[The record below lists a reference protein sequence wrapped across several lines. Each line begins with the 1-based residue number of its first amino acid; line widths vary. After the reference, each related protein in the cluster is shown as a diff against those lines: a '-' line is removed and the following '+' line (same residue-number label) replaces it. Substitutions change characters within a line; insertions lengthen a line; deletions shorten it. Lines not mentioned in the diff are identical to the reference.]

1 MKFLKTLAAVLLV
14 IVSLTACAP
23 AESKKMEKLVVIF
36 VPSKDAA
43 TILTAVEPLKQL
55 IIDEMDKLGYTINEV
70 DISVSAD
77 YNAAGEALT
86 SGTAHLAFIPANT
99 YIVYHE
105 DGAELLL
112 AATRDGLNKDS
123 ANAKDWNDGNPTL
136 PTAEQ
141 VTYYRSVGIVGP
153 SPKGQ
158 ELLAKVNAGTALT
171 WEDVN
176 SAIWCHSSTTSAS
189 GYIYPSVW
197 LKENFDKT
205 ISDLTNHYPTTGGY
219 SGAAADLASGVCDI
233 APGYADFRRDNE
245 VKWTQSVAD
254 GGFGH
259 TESIWAET
267 GVAFVTPGVM
277 NDTISYSANN
287 EELTAKWVAALRTA
301 FIELAK
307 TDAGKAA
314 IAIYSH
320 KGYTADITDAD
331 YDAARAAAAIVAGS

>member
-1 MKFLKTLAAVLLV
+1 MKFLKSLFAVLLV
-14 IVSLTACAP
+14 LISLTACAP
-23 AESKKMEKLVVIF
+23 AESKKIEKLVVIF
-36 VPSKDAA
+36 VPSKDAD
-43 TILTAVEPLKQL
+43 TILAAVEPLKQL
-55 IIDEMDKLGYTINEV
+55 IIDQMKTLGYTINSVE
-70 DISVSAD
+70 ITVSAD

-86 SGTAHLAFIPANT
+86 AGTAHLAFIPANT
-99 YIVYHE
+99 YIAFHE

-123 ANAKDWNDGNPTL
+123 ENAKDWNDGNPTL
-136 PTAEQ
+136 PTTEQ
-141 VTYYRSVGIVGP
+141 VTYYRSIGLVGP
-153 SPKGQ
+153 SAKGQ

-205 ISDLTNHYPTTGGY
+205 ISDLTNHYPSVGGY

-245 VKWTQSVAD
+245 AKWVLPVAD

-259 TESIWAET
+259 TSSIWAET
-267 GVAFVTPGVM
+267 GVLFVTPGVM

-287 EELTAKWVAALRTA
+287 KELTTKVIAALRTS

-307 TDAGKAA
+307 TDAGKTA

-331 YDAARAAAAIVAGS
+331 YDAARAAAAVVAGN

>member
-1 MKFLKTLAAVLLV
+1 MKFLKTLAAFLLV
-14 IVSLTACAP
+14 LVSMTACAP
-23 AESKKMEKLVVIF
+23 AESKTINKLVIIF

-43 TILTAVEPLKQL
+43 TILAAVEPLKQL
-55 IIDEMDKLGYTINEV
+55 IIDGMKTEGYTVKAV

-99 YIVYHE
+99 YIAYHD

-123 ANAKDWNDGNPTL
+123 AVAKDWNDGNPTL
-136 PTAEQ
+136 PTTEQ
-141 VTYYRSVGIVGP
+141 VTYYRSLGIVGP
-153 SPKGQ
+153 SAKGQ
-158 ELLAKVNAGTALT
+158 ELLAKITAGTALT
-171 WEDVN
+171 WDDVN
-176 SAIWCHSSTTSAS
+176 SATWCHSSTTSAS

-197 LKENFDKT
+197 LKENFNKT
-205 ISDLTNHYPTTGGY
+205 ISDLEHHYQTTGGY

-245 VKWTQSVAD
+245 ANWTKSTVD
-254 GGFGH
+254 GGFGR
-259 TESIWAET
+259 TASIWAET
-267 GVAFVTPGVM
+267 GVVFVTPGVM

-287 EELTAKWVAALRTA
+287 KELTAKVIAALRTT

-307 TDAGKAA
+307 TDAGKTA

-331 YDAARAAAAIVAGS
+331 YDAARAAAALVAGN

>member
-1 MKFLKTLAAVLLV
+1 MKFLKGLSAILLV
-14 IVSLTACAP
+14 LISLTACAP
-23 AESKKMEKLVVIF
+23 AESKEIEKLVVIF

-43 TILTAVEPLKQL
+43 TILTAVEPLKKL
-55 IIDEMDKLGYTINEV
+55 IIDQMAGLGYTIKAVE
-70 DISVSAD
+70 ITVSAD

-86 SGTAHLAFIPANT
+86 AGTAHLAFIPANT
-99 YIVYHE
+99 YIAFHE

-123 ANAKDWNDGNPTL
+123 EVAKDWNDGKATL
-136 PTAEQ
+136 PTKDQ
-141 VTYYRSVGIVGP
+141 VTYYRSLGIVGP
-153 SPKGQ
+153 SEKGKA
-158 ELLAKVNAGTALT
+158 LLAKVTAGTPLT
-171 WEDVN
+171 WDDVKT
-176 SAIWCHSSTTSAS
+176 AVWCHSSTTSAS

-205 ISDLTNHYPTTGGY
+205 IADLTNHYPSTGGY

-245 VKWTQSVAD
+245 AKWVQPVKD

-259 TESIWAET
+259 TATIWAET
-267 GVAFVTPGVM
+267 GVIFVTPGVM

-287 EELTAKWVAALRTA
+287 KELTKKVIAALRTS

-307 TDAGKAA
+307 TEAGMKA

-320 KGYTADITDAD
+320 KGYTADVTDAD
-331 YDAARAAAAIVAGS
+331 YDAARTAAEIVAGK

>member
-1 MKFLKTLAAVLLV
+1 MKFLKGLAAIMLVL
-14 IVSLTACAP
+14 VSLTACAP
-23 AESKKMEKLVVIF
+23 AESKKIEKLVVVF

-55 IIDEMDKLGYTINEV
+55 IIDEMDKLGYTINSVE
-70 DISVSAD
+70 ITVSAD
-77 YNAAGEALT
+77 YNAAGEAL
-86 SGTAHLAFIPANT
+86 SAGTAHLAFIPANT

-123 ANAKDWNDGNPTL
+123 ANAKDWNDGQPTL
-136 PTAEQ
+136 PTTEQ
-141 VTYYRSVGIVGP
+141 VTYYRSIGLVGP
-153 SPKGQ
+153 SEKGQ
-158 ELLAKVNAGTALT
+158 ALLAKVNAGTALT
-171 WEDVN
+171 WEDV
-176 SAIWCHSSTTSAS
+176 STATWCHSSTTSAS

-197 LKENFDKT
+197 LKESFGKT
-205 ISDLTNHYPTTGGY
+205 ISDLPNHYQTTGGY
-219 SGAAADLASGVCDI
+219 GGAAADLASGVCDI

-245 VKWTQSVAD
+245 ANWTKATTD
-254 GGFGH
+254 GGFGR
-259 TESIWAET
+259 TLSVWDET
-267 GVAFVTPGVM
+267 GVIFVTPGVM

-287 EELTAKWVAALRTA
+287 KELTPKVIAALRTS

-307 TDAGKAA
+307 TEAGKTA

-331 YDAARAAAAIVAGS
+331 YDAARAAAAIVAGN